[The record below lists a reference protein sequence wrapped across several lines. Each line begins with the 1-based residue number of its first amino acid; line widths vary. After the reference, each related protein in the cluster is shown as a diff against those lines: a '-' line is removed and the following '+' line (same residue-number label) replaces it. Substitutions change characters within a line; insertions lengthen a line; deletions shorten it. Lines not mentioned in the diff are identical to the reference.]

1 MPFTLKPLPFPK
13 DSLGPTMSADTLEH
27 HHGKHHAAYVK
38 KLNDLI
44 AGTKF
49 ANLDL
54 EAIIR
59 ATARAHGKE
68 RQIFNNAAQVW
79 NHDCF
84 WESIAPNGGGTPPD
98 PVMKRIS
105 ASFGSL
111 ETFRDRFV
119 EASVEQF
126 GSGWAWLVAKDGK
139 LDIVTTHDADN
150 PLTSG
155 QTALWTCDLWEHAY
169 YLDYQQE
176 RAKFVAAVIEN
187 IANWQFVGKRLVE
200 ADAQPT
206 RAEARSTGS

>member
-1 MPFTLKPLPFPK
+1 MFTLPPLPWAENALEPVI
-13 DSLGPTMSADTLEH
+13 SANTISFH
-27 HHGKHHAAYVK
+27 YGKHHKTYVDN
-38 KLNDLI
+38 LNNLVKGTDYESAPLEKI
-44 AGTKF
+44 INETAGKPDKM
-49 ANLDL
+49 A
-54 EAIIR
+54 
-59 ATARAHGKE
+59 
-68 RQIFNNAAQVW
+68 IFNNAAQVW
-79 NHDCF
+79 NHDFF

-98 PVMKRIS
+98 PVMKRLS

-176 RAKFVAAVIEN
+176 RAKFVTAVIDN

-200 ADAQPT
+200 ADAQPS
-206 RAEARSTGS
+206 RPEARSTGS